1 MTKQSTYIEFYCH
14 NSHRE
19 TIFVLIID
27 IYVFGDVS
35 IYPQKMPMK
44 ETEILLPC
52 FIVYV
57 GEGPIQYDIIAFLD
71 ITALVYSILL

>member
-1 MTKQSTYIEFYCH
+1 
-14 NSHRE
+14 
-19 TIFVLIID
+19 
-27 IYVFGDVS
+27 
-35 IYPQKMPMK
+35 MK